1 MEMGKL
7 SSHMWRLN
15 QIIYTKYFWGYVLF
29 WILICLGLWYW
40 LEGNDRLVIE
50 ILKGPNLS
58 QNSFLVLSI
67 WLLHWFIIHTF
78 FLAVVYRR
86 RASDFFLEVIRFSS
100 IKLWIRYQIWTCFLY
115 GLILIMVKV
124 LVIQFMLQLPNWD
137 IGVLFIVDSLNACVL
152 VLFCFM
158 LYALGA
164 NVQMNFACVSFFL
177 LMIVFGGLFVGNRT
191 NYLFY
196 ILNRGNGDIGRDLF
210 LQLLFL
216 VFFFSKHFLF
226 HSSKEEVYR
235 MNEIITLKNIQLE
248 LKKTCVFQN
257 LNFSCK
263 QGEIIGITGANGSGK
278 SVLFKLIAGLYS
290 PSYGEVLINGENIV
304 PERKIPANLGALIEE
319 PGFINYYSGFKNLQ
333 YLASIR
339 GVVGN
344 QEINDTLK
352 IVGLYEQKDQKVK
365 TYSLGMRKKLGIA
378 QAIMENPS
386 ILLLDEP
393 MNALDKSSVENM
405 RTLFR
410 KLSSEKGTTILI
422 ASHSEED
429 IRILCDK
436 VYAIEDK
443 VCTLCSD

>member
-1 MEMGKL
+1 
-7 SSHMWRLN
+7 
-15 QIIYTKYFWGYVLF
+15 
-29 WILICLGLWYW
+29 
-40 LEGNDRLVIE
+40 
-50 ILKGPNLS
+50 
-58 QNSFLVLSI
+58 
-67 WLLHWFIIHTF
+67 
-78 FLAVVYRR
+78 
-86 RASDFFLEVIRFSS
+86 
-100 IKLWIRYQIWTCFLY
+100 
-115 GLILIMVKV
+115 
-124 LVIQFMLQLPNWD
+124 
-137 IGVLFIVDSLNACVL
+137 
-152 VLFCFM
+152 
-158 LYALGA
+158 
-164 NVQMNFACVSFFL
+164 
-177 LMIVFGGLFVGNRT
+177 
-191 NYLFY
+191 
-196 ILNRGNGDIGRDLF
+196 
-210 LQLLFL
+210 
-216 VFFFSKHFLF
+216 
-226 HSSKEEVYR
+226 
-235 MNEIITLKNIQLE
+235 MNEIITLKNIELK

-290 PSYGEVLINGENIV
+290 PSYGEVLINGENII

>member
-1 MEMGKL
+1 
-7 SSHMWRLN
+7 
-15 QIIYTKYFWGYVLF
+15 
-29 WILICLGLWYW
+29 
-40 LEGNDRLVIE
+40 
-50 ILKGPNLS
+50 
-58 QNSFLVLSI
+58 
-67 WLLHWFIIHTF
+67 
-78 FLAVVYRR
+78 
-86 RASDFFLEVIRFSS
+86 
-100 IKLWIRYQIWTCFLY
+100 
-115 GLILIMVKV
+115 
-124 LVIQFMLQLPNWD
+124 
-137 IGVLFIVDSLNACVL
+137 
-152 VLFCFM
+152 
-158 LYALGA
+158 
-164 NVQMNFACVSFFL
+164 
-177 LMIVFGGLFVGNRT
+177 
-191 NYLFY
+191 
-196 ILNRGNGDIGRDLF
+196 
-210 LQLLFL
+210 
-216 VFFFSKHFLF
+216 
-226 HSSKEEVYR
+226 
-235 MNEIITLKNIQLE
+235 MNEIIILKNIELK

-333 YLASIR
+333 YLVSIR

>member
-1 MEMGKL
+1 
-7 SSHMWRLN
+7 
-15 QIIYTKYFWGYVLF
+15 
-29 WILICLGLWYW
+29 
-40 LEGNDRLVIE
+40 
-50 ILKGPNLS
+50 
-58 QNSFLVLSI
+58 
-67 WLLHWFIIHTF
+67 
-78 FLAVVYRR
+78 
-86 RASDFFLEVIRFSS
+86 
-100 IKLWIRYQIWTCFLY
+100 
-115 GLILIMVKV
+115 
-124 LVIQFMLQLPNWD
+124 
-137 IGVLFIVDSLNACVL
+137 
-152 VLFCFM
+152 
-158 LYALGA
+158 
-164 NVQMNFACVSFFL
+164 
-177 LMIVFGGLFVGNRT
+177 
-191 NYLFY
+191 
-196 ILNRGNGDIGRDLF
+196 
-210 LQLLFL
+210 
-216 VFFFSKHFLF
+216 
-226 HSSKEEVYR
+226 
-235 MNEIITLKNIQLE
+235 MNEIIILKNIELK

-352 IVGLYEQKDQKVK
+352 TVGLYEQKDQKVK

>member
-1 MEMGKL
+1 
-7 SSHMWRLN
+7 
-15 QIIYTKYFWGYVLF
+15 
-29 WILICLGLWYW
+29 
-40 LEGNDRLVIE
+40 
-50 ILKGPNLS
+50 
-58 QNSFLVLSI
+58 
-67 WLLHWFIIHTF
+67 
-78 FLAVVYRR
+78 
-86 RASDFFLEVIRFSS
+86 
-100 IKLWIRYQIWTCFLY
+100 
-115 GLILIMVKV
+115 
-124 LVIQFMLQLPNWD
+124 
-137 IGVLFIVDSLNACVL
+137 
-152 VLFCFM
+152 
-158 LYALGA
+158 
-164 NVQMNFACVSFFL
+164 
-177 LMIVFGGLFVGNRT
+177 
-191 NYLFY
+191 
-196 ILNRGNGDIGRDLF
+196 
-210 LQLLFL
+210 
-216 VFFFSKHFLF
+216 
-226 HSSKEEVYR
+226 
-235 MNEIITLKNIQLE
+235 MNEIITLKNIELK

-436 VYAIEDK
+436 VYAMEDK

>member
-1 MEMGKL
+1 
-7 SSHMWRLN
+7 
-15 QIIYTKYFWGYVLF
+15 
-29 WILICLGLWYW
+29 
-40 LEGNDRLVIE
+40 
-50 ILKGPNLS
+50 
-58 QNSFLVLSI
+58 
-67 WLLHWFIIHTF
+67 
-78 FLAVVYRR
+78 
-86 RASDFFLEVIRFSS
+86 
-100 IKLWIRYQIWTCFLY
+100 
-115 GLILIMVKV
+115 
-124 LVIQFMLQLPNWD
+124 
-137 IGVLFIVDSLNACVL
+137 
-152 VLFCFM
+152 
-158 LYALGA
+158 
-164 NVQMNFACVSFFL
+164 
-177 LMIVFGGLFVGNRT
+177 
-191 NYLFY
+191 
-196 ILNRGNGDIGRDLF
+196 
-210 LQLLFL
+210 
-216 VFFFSKHFLF
+216 
-226 HSSKEEVYR
+226 
-235 MNEIITLKNIQLE
+235 MNEIIILKNIELK

-436 VYAIEDK
+436 V
-443 VCTLCSD
+443 CTLCSD

>member
-1 MEMGKL
+1 
-7 SSHMWRLN
+7 
-15 QIIYTKYFWGYVLF
+15 
-29 WILICLGLWYW
+29 
-40 LEGNDRLVIE
+40 
-50 ILKGPNLS
+50 
-58 QNSFLVLSI
+58 
-67 WLLHWFIIHTF
+67 
-78 FLAVVYRR
+78 
-86 RASDFFLEVIRFSS
+86 
-100 IKLWIRYQIWTCFLY
+100 
-115 GLILIMVKV
+115 
-124 LVIQFMLQLPNWD
+124 
-137 IGVLFIVDSLNACVL
+137 
-152 VLFCFM
+152 
-158 LYALGA
+158 
-164 NVQMNFACVSFFL
+164 
-177 LMIVFGGLFVGNRT
+177 
-191 NYLFY
+191 
-196 ILNRGNGDIGRDLF
+196 
-210 LQLLFL
+210 
-216 VFFFSKHFLF
+216 
-226 HSSKEEVYR
+226 
-235 MNEIITLKNIQLE
+235 MNEIITLKNIELK

-410 KLSSEKGTTILI
+410 ELSSEKGTTILI

-429 IRILCDK
+429 IRILFDK

>member
-1 MEMGKL
+1 
-7 SSHMWRLN
+7 
-15 QIIYTKYFWGYVLF
+15 
-29 WILICLGLWYW
+29 
-40 LEGNDRLVIE
+40 
-50 ILKGPNLS
+50 
-58 QNSFLVLSI
+58 
-67 WLLHWFIIHTF
+67 
-78 FLAVVYRR
+78 
-86 RASDFFLEVIRFSS
+86 
-100 IKLWIRYQIWTCFLY
+100 
-115 GLILIMVKV
+115 
-124 LVIQFMLQLPNWD
+124 
-137 IGVLFIVDSLNACVL
+137 
-152 VLFCFM
+152 
-158 LYALGA
+158 
-164 NVQMNFACVSFFL
+164 
-177 LMIVFGGLFVGNRT
+177 
-191 NYLFY
+191 
-196 ILNRGNGDIGRDLF
+196 
-210 LQLLFL
+210 
-216 VFFFSKHFLF
+216 
-226 HSSKEEVYR
+226 

-290 PSYGEVLINGENIV
+290 PSYVEVLINGENIV

>member
-1 MEMGKL
+1 
-7 SSHMWRLN
+7 
-15 QIIYTKYFWGYVLF
+15 
-29 WILICLGLWYW
+29 
-40 LEGNDRLVIE
+40 
-50 ILKGPNLS
+50 
-58 QNSFLVLSI
+58 
-67 WLLHWFIIHTF
+67 
-78 FLAVVYRR
+78 
-86 RASDFFLEVIRFSS
+86 
-100 IKLWIRYQIWTCFLY
+100 
-115 GLILIMVKV
+115 
-124 LVIQFMLQLPNWD
+124 
-137 IGVLFIVDSLNACVL
+137 
-152 VLFCFM
+152 
-158 LYALGA
+158 
-164 NVQMNFACVSFFL
+164 
-177 LMIVFGGLFVGNRT
+177 
-191 NYLFY
+191 
-196 ILNRGNGDIGRDLF
+196 
-210 LQLLFL
+210 
-216 VFFFSKHFLF
+216 
-226 HSSKEEVYR
+226 
-235 MNEIITLKNIQLE
+235 MNEIITLKNIELK

-386 ILLLDEP
+386 ILLLGEP

-410 KLSSEKGTTILI
+410 ELSSEKGTTILI

>member
-1 MEMGKL
+1 
-7 SSHMWRLN
+7 
-15 QIIYTKYFWGYVLF
+15 
-29 WILICLGLWYW
+29 
-40 LEGNDRLVIE
+40 
-50 ILKGPNLS
+50 
-58 QNSFLVLSI
+58 
-67 WLLHWFIIHTF
+67 
-78 FLAVVYRR
+78 
-86 RASDFFLEVIRFSS
+86 
-100 IKLWIRYQIWTCFLY
+100 
-115 GLILIMVKV
+115 
-124 LVIQFMLQLPNWD
+124 
-137 IGVLFIVDSLNACVL
+137 
-152 VLFCFM
+152 
-158 LYALGA
+158 
-164 NVQMNFACVSFFL
+164 
-177 LMIVFGGLFVGNRT
+177 
-191 NYLFY
+191 
-196 ILNRGNGDIGRDLF
+196 
-210 LQLLFL
+210 
-216 VFFFSKHFLF
+216 
-226 HSSKEEVYR
+226 
-235 MNEIITLKNIQLE
+235 MNEIISLKNIELK

>member
-1 MEMGKL
+1 
-7 SSHMWRLN
+7 
-15 QIIYTKYFWGYVLF
+15 
-29 WILICLGLWYW
+29 
-40 LEGNDRLVIE
+40 
-50 ILKGPNLS
+50 
-58 QNSFLVLSI
+58 
-67 WLLHWFIIHTF
+67 
-78 FLAVVYRR
+78 
-86 RASDFFLEVIRFSS
+86 
-100 IKLWIRYQIWTCFLY
+100 
-115 GLILIMVKV
+115 
-124 LVIQFMLQLPNWD
+124 
-137 IGVLFIVDSLNACVL
+137 
-152 VLFCFM
+152 
-158 LYALGA
+158 
-164 NVQMNFACVSFFL
+164 
-177 LMIVFGGLFVGNRT
+177 
-191 NYLFY
+191 
-196 ILNRGNGDIGRDLF
+196 
-210 LQLLFL
+210 
-216 VFFFSKHFLF
+216 
-226 HSSKEEVYR
+226 

-378 QAIMENPS
+378 QTIMENPS

>member
-1 MEMGKL
+1 
-7 SSHMWRLN
+7 
-15 QIIYTKYFWGYVLF
+15 
-29 WILICLGLWYW
+29 
-40 LEGNDRLVIE
+40 
-50 ILKGPNLS
+50 
-58 QNSFLVLSI
+58 
-67 WLLHWFIIHTF
+67 
-78 FLAVVYRR
+78 
-86 RASDFFLEVIRFSS
+86 
-100 IKLWIRYQIWTCFLY
+100 
-115 GLILIMVKV
+115 
-124 LVIQFMLQLPNWD
+124 
-137 IGVLFIVDSLNACVL
+137 
-152 VLFCFM
+152 
-158 LYALGA
+158 
-164 NVQMNFACVSFFL
+164 
-177 LMIVFGGLFVGNRT
+177 
-191 NYLFY
+191 
-196 ILNRGNGDIGRDLF
+196 
-210 LQLLFL
+210 
-216 VFFFSKHFLF
+216 
-226 HSSKEEVYR
+226 
-235 MNEIITLKNIQLE
+235 MNEIIILKNIELK

-263 QGEIIGITGANGSGK
+263 PGEIIGITGANGSGK

-319 PGFINYYSGFKNLQ
+319 PGFINYYSGLKNLQ

>member
-1 MEMGKL
+1 
-7 SSHMWRLN
+7 
-15 QIIYTKYFWGYVLF
+15 
-29 WILICLGLWYW
+29 
-40 LEGNDRLVIE
+40 
-50 ILKGPNLS
+50 
-58 QNSFLVLSI
+58 
-67 WLLHWFIIHTF
+67 
-78 FLAVVYRR
+78 
-86 RASDFFLEVIRFSS
+86 
-100 IKLWIRYQIWTCFLY
+100 
-115 GLILIMVKV
+115 
-124 LVIQFMLQLPNWD
+124 
-137 IGVLFIVDSLNACVL
+137 
-152 VLFCFM
+152 
-158 LYALGA
+158 
-164 NVQMNFACVSFFL
+164 
-177 LMIVFGGLFVGNRT
+177 
-191 NYLFY
+191 
-196 ILNRGNGDIGRDLF
+196 
-210 LQLLFL
+210 
-216 VFFFSKHFLF
+216 
-226 HSSKEEVYR
+226 

-257 LNFSCK
+257 LNFCCK

>member
-1 MEMGKL
+1 MGKL

-58 QNSFLVLSI
+58 KNSFLVLSI

-196 ILNRGNGDIGRDLF
+196 ILNRGNGD
-210 LQLLFL
+210 
-216 VFFFSKHFLF
+216 
-226 HSSKEEVYR
+226 
-235 MNEIITLKNIQLE
+235 
-248 LKKTCVFQN
+248 TCVFQN

>member
-1 MEMGKL
+1 
-7 SSHMWRLN
+7 
-15 QIIYTKYFWGYVLF
+15 
-29 WILICLGLWYW
+29 
-40 LEGNDRLVIE
+40 
-50 ILKGPNLS
+50 
-58 QNSFLVLSI
+58 
-67 WLLHWFIIHTF
+67 
-78 FLAVVYRR
+78 
-86 RASDFFLEVIRFSS
+86 
-100 IKLWIRYQIWTCFLY
+100 
-115 GLILIMVKV
+115 
-124 LVIQFMLQLPNWD
+124 
-137 IGVLFIVDSLNACVL
+137 
-152 VLFCFM
+152 
-158 LYALGA
+158 
-164 NVQMNFACVSFFL
+164 
-177 LMIVFGGLFVGNRT
+177 
-191 NYLFY
+191 
-196 ILNRGNGDIGRDLF
+196 
-210 LQLLFL
+210 
-216 VFFFSKHFLF
+216 
-226 HSSKEEVYR
+226 
-235 MNEIITLKNIQLE
+235 MNEIITLKNIELK

-422 ASHSEED
+422 ASHSE
-429 IRILCDK
+429 
-436 VYAIEDK
+436 
-443 VCTLCSD
+443 

>member
-1 MEMGKL
+1 
-7 SSHMWRLN
+7 
-15 QIIYTKYFWGYVLF
+15 
-29 WILICLGLWYW
+29 
-40 LEGNDRLVIE
+40 
-50 ILKGPNLS
+50 
-58 QNSFLVLSI
+58 
-67 WLLHWFIIHTF
+67 
-78 FLAVVYRR
+78 
-86 RASDFFLEVIRFSS
+86 
-100 IKLWIRYQIWTCFLY
+100 
-115 GLILIMVKV
+115 
-124 LVIQFMLQLPNWD
+124 
-137 IGVLFIVDSLNACVL
+137 
-152 VLFCFM
+152 
-158 LYALGA
+158 
-164 NVQMNFACVSFFL
+164 
-177 LMIVFGGLFVGNRT
+177 
-191 NYLFY
+191 
-196 ILNRGNGDIGRDLF
+196 
-210 LQLLFL
+210 
-216 VFFFSKHFLF
+216 
-226 HSSKEEVYR
+226 
-235 MNEIITLKNIQLE
+235 MNEIITLKNIELK

-386 ILLLDEP
+386 ILLLDKP

>member
-1 MEMGKL
+1 
-7 SSHMWRLN
+7 
-15 QIIYTKYFWGYVLF
+15 
-29 WILICLGLWYW
+29 
-40 LEGNDRLVIE
+40 
-50 ILKGPNLS
+50 
-58 QNSFLVLSI
+58 
-67 WLLHWFIIHTF
+67 
-78 FLAVVYRR
+78 
-86 RASDFFLEVIRFSS
+86 
-100 IKLWIRYQIWTCFLY
+100 
-115 GLILIMVKV
+115 
-124 LVIQFMLQLPNWD
+124 
-137 IGVLFIVDSLNACVL
+137 
-152 VLFCFM
+152 
-158 LYALGA
+158 
-164 NVQMNFACVSFFL
+164 
-177 LMIVFGGLFVGNRT
+177 
-191 NYLFY
+191 
-196 ILNRGNGDIGRDLF
+196 
-210 LQLLFL
+210 
-216 VFFFSKHFLF
+216 
-226 HSSKEEVYR
+226 
-235 MNEIITLKNIQLE
+235 MNEIIILKNIELK

-352 IVGLYEQKDQKVK
+352 IVGLYEQKNQKVK

>member
-1 MEMGKL
+1 
-7 SSHMWRLN
+7 
-15 QIIYTKYFWGYVLF
+15 
-29 WILICLGLWYW
+29 
-40 LEGNDRLVIE
+40 
-50 ILKGPNLS
+50 
-58 QNSFLVLSI
+58 
-67 WLLHWFIIHTF
+67 
-78 FLAVVYRR
+78 
-86 RASDFFLEVIRFSS
+86 
-100 IKLWIRYQIWTCFLY
+100 
-115 GLILIMVKV
+115 
-124 LVIQFMLQLPNWD
+124 
-137 IGVLFIVDSLNACVL
+137 
-152 VLFCFM
+152 
-158 LYALGA
+158 
-164 NVQMNFACVSFFL
+164 
-177 LMIVFGGLFVGNRT
+177 
-191 NYLFY
+191 
-196 ILNRGNGDIGRDLF
+196 
-210 LQLLFL
+210 
-216 VFFFSKHFLF
+216 
-226 HSSKEEVYR
+226 
-235 MNEIITLKNIQLE
+235 MNEIIILKNIELK

-319 PGFINYYSGFKNLQ
+319 PDFINYYSGFKNLQ

>member
-1 MEMGKL
+1 
-7 SSHMWRLN
+7 
-15 QIIYTKYFWGYVLF
+15 
-29 WILICLGLWYW
+29 
-40 LEGNDRLVIE
+40 
-50 ILKGPNLS
+50 
-58 QNSFLVLSI
+58 
-67 WLLHWFIIHTF
+67 
-78 FLAVVYRR
+78 
-86 RASDFFLEVIRFSS
+86 
-100 IKLWIRYQIWTCFLY
+100 
-115 GLILIMVKV
+115 
-124 LVIQFMLQLPNWD
+124 
-137 IGVLFIVDSLNACVL
+137 
-152 VLFCFM
+152 
-158 LYALGA
+158 
-164 NVQMNFACVSFFL
+164 
-177 LMIVFGGLFVGNRT
+177 
-191 NYLFY
+191 
-196 ILNRGNGDIGRDLF
+196 
-210 LQLLFL
+210 
-216 VFFFSKHFLF
+216 
-226 HSSKEEVYR
+226 
-235 MNEIITLKNIQLE
+235 MNEIITLKNIE
-248 LKKTCVFQN
+248 LKLKKKCVFQN

>member
-1 MEMGKL
+1 
-7 SSHMWRLN
+7 
-15 QIIYTKYFWGYVLF
+15 
-29 WILICLGLWYW
+29 
-40 LEGNDRLVIE
+40 
-50 ILKGPNLS
+50 
-58 QNSFLVLSI
+58 
-67 WLLHWFIIHTF
+67 
-78 FLAVVYRR
+78 
-86 RASDFFLEVIRFSS
+86 
-100 IKLWIRYQIWTCFLY
+100 
-115 GLILIMVKV
+115 
-124 LVIQFMLQLPNWD
+124 
-137 IGVLFIVDSLNACVL
+137 
-152 VLFCFM
+152 
-158 LYALGA
+158 
-164 NVQMNFACVSFFL
+164 
-177 LMIVFGGLFVGNRT
+177 
-191 NYLFY
+191 
-196 ILNRGNGDIGRDLF
+196 
-210 LQLLFL
+210 
-216 VFFFSKHFLF
+216 
-226 HSSKEEVYR
+226 

-278 SVLFKLIAGLYS
+278 SVLFKLITGLYS

>member
-1 MEMGKL
+1 
-7 SSHMWRLN
+7 
-15 QIIYTKYFWGYVLF
+15 
-29 WILICLGLWYW
+29 
-40 LEGNDRLVIE
+40 
-50 ILKGPNLS
+50 
-58 QNSFLVLSI
+58 
-67 WLLHWFIIHTF
+67 
-78 FLAVVYRR
+78 
-86 RASDFFLEVIRFSS
+86 
-100 IKLWIRYQIWTCFLY
+100 
-115 GLILIMVKV
+115 
-124 LVIQFMLQLPNWD
+124 
-137 IGVLFIVDSLNACVL
+137 
-152 VLFCFM
+152 
-158 LYALGA
+158 
-164 NVQMNFACVSFFL
+164 
-177 LMIVFGGLFVGNRT
+177 
-191 NYLFY
+191 
-196 ILNRGNGDIGRDLF
+196 
-210 LQLLFL
+210 
-216 VFFFSKHFLF
+216 
-226 HSSKEEVYR
+226 

-257 LNFSCK
+257 LNFSSK

-290 PSYGEVLINGENIV
+290 PSYGEVLINGESIV

>member
-1 MEMGKL
+1 
-7 SSHMWRLN
+7 
-15 QIIYTKYFWGYVLF
+15 
-29 WILICLGLWYW
+29 
-40 LEGNDRLVIE
+40 
-50 ILKGPNLS
+50 
-58 QNSFLVLSI
+58 
-67 WLLHWFIIHTF
+67 
-78 FLAVVYRR
+78 
-86 RASDFFLEVIRFSS
+86 
-100 IKLWIRYQIWTCFLY
+100 
-115 GLILIMVKV
+115 
-124 LVIQFMLQLPNWD
+124 
-137 IGVLFIVDSLNACVL
+137 
-152 VLFCFM
+152 
-158 LYALGA
+158 
-164 NVQMNFACVSFFL
+164 
-177 LMIVFGGLFVGNRT
+177 
-191 NYLFY
+191 
-196 ILNRGNGDIGRDLF
+196 
-210 LQLLFL
+210 
-216 VFFFSKHFLF
+216 
-226 HSSKEEVYR
+226 
-235 MNEIITLKNIQLE
+235 MNEIIILKNIELK

-410 KLSSEKGTTILI
+410 KLSSEKGTIILI

>member
-1 MEMGKL
+1 
-7 SSHMWRLN
+7 
-15 QIIYTKYFWGYVLF
+15 
-29 WILICLGLWYW
+29 
-40 LEGNDRLVIE
+40 
-50 ILKGPNLS
+50 
-58 QNSFLVLSI
+58 
-67 WLLHWFIIHTF
+67 
-78 FLAVVYRR
+78 
-86 RASDFFLEVIRFSS
+86 
-100 IKLWIRYQIWTCFLY
+100 
-115 GLILIMVKV
+115 
-124 LVIQFMLQLPNWD
+124 
-137 IGVLFIVDSLNACVL
+137 
-152 VLFCFM
+152 
-158 LYALGA
+158 
-164 NVQMNFACVSFFL
+164 
-177 LMIVFGGLFVGNRT
+177 
-191 NYLFY
+191 
-196 ILNRGNGDIGRDLF
+196 
-210 LQLLFL
+210 
-216 VFFFSKHFLF
+216 
-226 HSSKEEVYR
+226 
-235 MNEIITLKNIQLE
+235 MNEIITLKNIELK

-278 SVLFKLIAGLYS
+278 SVLFKLISGLYS

>member
-1 MEMGKL
+1 
-7 SSHMWRLN
+7 
-15 QIIYTKYFWGYVLF
+15 
-29 WILICLGLWYW
+29 
-40 LEGNDRLVIE
+40 
-50 ILKGPNLS
+50 
-58 QNSFLVLSI
+58 
-67 WLLHWFIIHTF
+67 
-78 FLAVVYRR
+78 
-86 RASDFFLEVIRFSS
+86 
-100 IKLWIRYQIWTCFLY
+100 
-115 GLILIMVKV
+115 
-124 LVIQFMLQLPNWD
+124 
-137 IGVLFIVDSLNACVL
+137 
-152 VLFCFM
+152 
-158 LYALGA
+158 
-164 NVQMNFACVSFFL
+164 
-177 LMIVFGGLFVGNRT
+177 
-191 NYLFY
+191 
-196 ILNRGNGDIGRDLF
+196 
-210 LQLLFL
+210 
-216 VFFFSKHFLF
+216 
-226 HSSKEEVYR
+226 
-235 MNEIITLKNIQLE
+235 MNEIITLKNIELK

-386 ILLLDEP
+386 IILLDEP

-410 KLSSEKGTTILI
+410 ELSSEKGTTILI

>member
-1 MEMGKL
+1 
-7 SSHMWRLN
+7 
-15 QIIYTKYFWGYVLF
+15 
-29 WILICLGLWYW
+29 
-40 LEGNDRLVIE
+40 
-50 ILKGPNLS
+50 
-58 QNSFLVLSI
+58 
-67 WLLHWFIIHTF
+67 
-78 FLAVVYRR
+78 
-86 RASDFFLEVIRFSS
+86 
-100 IKLWIRYQIWTCFLY
+100 
-115 GLILIMVKV
+115 
-124 LVIQFMLQLPNWD
+124 
-137 IGVLFIVDSLNACVL
+137 
-152 VLFCFM
+152 
-158 LYALGA
+158 
-164 NVQMNFACVSFFL
+164 
-177 LMIVFGGLFVGNRT
+177 
-191 NYLFY
+191 
-196 ILNRGNGDIGRDLF
+196 
-210 LQLLFL
+210 
-216 VFFFSKHFLF
+216 
-226 HSSKEEVYR
+226 

-386 ILLLDEP
+386 ILLLGEP

>member
-1 MEMGKL
+1 
-7 SSHMWRLN
+7 
-15 QIIYTKYFWGYVLF
+15 
-29 WILICLGLWYW
+29 
-40 LEGNDRLVIE
+40 
-50 ILKGPNLS
+50 
-58 QNSFLVLSI
+58 
-67 WLLHWFIIHTF
+67 
-78 FLAVVYRR
+78 
-86 RASDFFLEVIRFSS
+86 
-100 IKLWIRYQIWTCFLY
+100 
-115 GLILIMVKV
+115 
-124 LVIQFMLQLPNWD
+124 
-137 IGVLFIVDSLNACVL
+137 
-152 VLFCFM
+152 
-158 LYALGA
+158 
-164 NVQMNFACVSFFL
+164 
-177 LMIVFGGLFVGNRT
+177 
-191 NYLFY
+191 
-196 ILNRGNGDIGRDLF
+196 
-210 LQLLFL
+210 
-216 VFFFSKHFLF
+216 
-226 HSSKEEVYR
+226 
-235 MNEIITLKNIQLE
+235 MNEIIILKNIELK

-378 QAIMENPS
+378 QAIMKNPS

>member
-1 MEMGKL
+1 
-7 SSHMWRLN
+7 
-15 QIIYTKYFWGYVLF
+15 
-29 WILICLGLWYW
+29 
-40 LEGNDRLVIE
+40 
-50 ILKGPNLS
+50 
-58 QNSFLVLSI
+58 
-67 WLLHWFIIHTF
+67 
-78 FLAVVYRR
+78 
-86 RASDFFLEVIRFSS
+86 
-100 IKLWIRYQIWTCFLY
+100 
-115 GLILIMVKV
+115 
-124 LVIQFMLQLPNWD
+124 
-137 IGVLFIVDSLNACVL
+137 
-152 VLFCFM
+152 
-158 LYALGA
+158 
-164 NVQMNFACVSFFL
+164 
-177 LMIVFGGLFVGNRT
+177 
-191 NYLFY
+191 
-196 ILNRGNGDIGRDLF
+196 
-210 LQLLFL
+210 
-216 VFFFSKHFLF
+216 
-226 HSSKEEVYR
+226 
-235 MNEIITLKNIQLE
+235 MNEIIILKNIELK

-290 PSYGEVLINGENIV
+290 PSYGEVLINGENVV

>member
-1 MEMGKL
+1 M
-7 SSHMWRLN
+7 
-15 QIIYTKYFWGYVLF
+15 
-29 WILICLGLWYW
+29 
-40 LEGNDRLVIE
+40 
-50 ILKGPNLS
+50 
-58 QNSFLVLSI
+58 
-67 WLLHWFIIHTF
+67 
-78 FLAVVYRR
+78 
-86 RASDFFLEVIRFSS
+86 
-100 IKLWIRYQIWTCFLY
+100 
-115 GLILIMVKV
+115 
-124 LVIQFMLQLPNWD
+124 
-137 IGVLFIVDSLNACVL
+137 
-152 VLFCFM
+152 
-158 LYALGA
+158 
-164 NVQMNFACVSFFL
+164 
-177 LMIVFGGLFVGNRT
+177 
-191 NYLFY
+191 
-196 ILNRGNGDIGRDLF
+196 
-210 LQLLFL
+210 
-216 VFFFSKHFLF
+216 
-226 HSSKEEVYR
+226 
-235 MNEIITLKNIQLE
+235 
-248 LKKTCVFQN
+248 KKTCVFQN

>member
-1 MEMGKL
+1 
-7 SSHMWRLN
+7 
-15 QIIYTKYFWGYVLF
+15 
-29 WILICLGLWYW
+29 
-40 LEGNDRLVIE
+40 
-50 ILKGPNLS
+50 
-58 QNSFLVLSI
+58 
-67 WLLHWFIIHTF
+67 
-78 FLAVVYRR
+78 
-86 RASDFFLEVIRFSS
+86 
-100 IKLWIRYQIWTCFLY
+100 
-115 GLILIMVKV
+115 
-124 LVIQFMLQLPNWD
+124 
-137 IGVLFIVDSLNACVL
+137 
-152 VLFCFM
+152 
-158 LYALGA
+158 
-164 NVQMNFACVSFFL
+164 
-177 LMIVFGGLFVGNRT
+177 
-191 NYLFY
+191 
-196 ILNRGNGDIGRDLF
+196 
-210 LQLLFL
+210 
-216 VFFFSKHFLF
+216 
-226 HSSKEEVYR
+226 
-235 MNEIITLKNIQLE
+235 MNEIITLKNIELK

-352 IVGLYEQKDQKVK
+352 IVGLYEQKDKKVK

-410 KLSSEKGTTILI
+410 ELSSEKGTTILI

>member
-1 MEMGKL
+1 
-7 SSHMWRLN
+7 
-15 QIIYTKYFWGYVLF
+15 
-29 WILICLGLWYW
+29 
-40 LEGNDRLVIE
+40 
-50 ILKGPNLS
+50 
-58 QNSFLVLSI
+58 
-67 WLLHWFIIHTF
+67 
-78 FLAVVYRR
+78 
-86 RASDFFLEVIRFSS
+86 
-100 IKLWIRYQIWTCFLY
+100 
-115 GLILIMVKV
+115 
-124 LVIQFMLQLPNWD
+124 
-137 IGVLFIVDSLNACVL
+137 
-152 VLFCFM
+152 
-158 LYALGA
+158 
-164 NVQMNFACVSFFL
+164 
-177 LMIVFGGLFVGNRT
+177 
-191 NYLFY
+191 
-196 ILNRGNGDIGRDLF
+196 
-210 LQLLFL
+210 
-216 VFFFSKHFLF
+216 
-226 HSSKEEVYR
+226 
-235 MNEIITLKNIQLE
+235 MNEIIILKNIELK

-352 IVGLYEQKDQKVK
+352 IVGLYERKDQKVK

>member
-1 MEMGKL
+1 
-7 SSHMWRLN
+7 
-15 QIIYTKYFWGYVLF
+15 
-29 WILICLGLWYW
+29 
-40 LEGNDRLVIE
+40 
-50 ILKGPNLS
+50 
-58 QNSFLVLSI
+58 
-67 WLLHWFIIHTF
+67 
-78 FLAVVYRR
+78 
-86 RASDFFLEVIRFSS
+86 
-100 IKLWIRYQIWTCFLY
+100 
-115 GLILIMVKV
+115 
-124 LVIQFMLQLPNWD
+124 
-137 IGVLFIVDSLNACVL
+137 
-152 VLFCFM
+152 
-158 LYALGA
+158 
-164 NVQMNFACVSFFL
+164 
-177 LMIVFGGLFVGNRT
+177 
-191 NYLFY
+191 
-196 ILNRGNGDIGRDLF
+196 
-210 LQLLFL
+210 
-216 VFFFSKHFLF
+216 
-226 HSSKEEVYR
+226 

-290 PSYGEVLINGENIV
+290 PSYGEVIINGENIV

-436 VYAIEDK
+436 VYAIDDK

>member
-1 MEMGKL
+1 
-7 SSHMWRLN
+7 
-15 QIIYTKYFWGYVLF
+15 
-29 WILICLGLWYW
+29 
-40 LEGNDRLVIE
+40 
-50 ILKGPNLS
+50 
-58 QNSFLVLSI
+58 
-67 WLLHWFIIHTF
+67 
-78 FLAVVYRR
+78 
-86 RASDFFLEVIRFSS
+86 
-100 IKLWIRYQIWTCFLY
+100 
-115 GLILIMVKV
+115 
-124 LVIQFMLQLPNWD
+124 
-137 IGVLFIVDSLNACVL
+137 
-152 VLFCFM
+152 
-158 LYALGA
+158 
-164 NVQMNFACVSFFL
+164 
-177 LMIVFGGLFVGNRT
+177 
-191 NYLFY
+191 
-196 ILNRGNGDIGRDLF
+196 
-210 LQLLFL
+210 
-216 VFFFSKHFLF
+216 
-226 HSSKEEVYR
+226 

-263 QGEIIGITGANGSGK
+263 QGEIIGITGANASGK

>member
-1 MEMGKL
+1 
-7 SSHMWRLN
+7 
-15 QIIYTKYFWGYVLF
+15 
-29 WILICLGLWYW
+29 
-40 LEGNDRLVIE
+40 
-50 ILKGPNLS
+50 
-58 QNSFLVLSI
+58 
-67 WLLHWFIIHTF
+67 
-78 FLAVVYRR
+78 
-86 RASDFFLEVIRFSS
+86 
-100 IKLWIRYQIWTCFLY
+100 
-115 GLILIMVKV
+115 
-124 LVIQFMLQLPNWD
+124 
-137 IGVLFIVDSLNACVL
+137 
-152 VLFCFM
+152 
-158 LYALGA
+158 
-164 NVQMNFACVSFFL
+164 
-177 LMIVFGGLFVGNRT
+177 
-191 NYLFY
+191 
-196 ILNRGNGDIGRDLF
+196 
-210 LQLLFL
+210 
-216 VFFFSKHFLF
+216 
-226 HSSKEEVYR
+226 
-235 MNEIITLKNIQLE
+235 MNEIIILKNIELK

-393 MNALDKSSVENM
+393 MNALDKSSIENM

>member
-1 MEMGKL
+1 
-7 SSHMWRLN
+7 
-15 QIIYTKYFWGYVLF
+15 
-29 WILICLGLWYW
+29 
-40 LEGNDRLVIE
+40 
-50 ILKGPNLS
+50 
-58 QNSFLVLSI
+58 
-67 WLLHWFIIHTF
+67 
-78 FLAVVYRR
+78 
-86 RASDFFLEVIRFSS
+86 
-100 IKLWIRYQIWTCFLY
+100 
-115 GLILIMVKV
+115 
-124 LVIQFMLQLPNWD
+124 
-137 IGVLFIVDSLNACVL
+137 
-152 VLFCFM
+152 
-158 LYALGA
+158 
-164 NVQMNFACVSFFL
+164 
-177 LMIVFGGLFVGNRT
+177 
-191 NYLFY
+191 
-196 ILNRGNGDIGRDLF
+196 
-210 LQLLFL
+210 
-216 VFFFSKHFLF
+216 
-226 HSSKEEVYR
+226 
-235 MNEIITLKNIQLE
+235 EIIILKNIELK

>member
-1 MEMGKL
+1 
-7 SSHMWRLN
+7 
-15 QIIYTKYFWGYVLF
+15 
-29 WILICLGLWYW
+29 
-40 LEGNDRLVIE
+40 
-50 ILKGPNLS
+50 
-58 QNSFLVLSI
+58 
-67 WLLHWFIIHTF
+67 
-78 FLAVVYRR
+78 
-86 RASDFFLEVIRFSS
+86 
-100 IKLWIRYQIWTCFLY
+100 
-115 GLILIMVKV
+115 
-124 LVIQFMLQLPNWD
+124 
-137 IGVLFIVDSLNACVL
+137 
-152 VLFCFM
+152 
-158 LYALGA
+158 
-164 NVQMNFACVSFFL
+164 
-177 LMIVFGGLFVGNRT
+177 
-191 NYLFY
+191 
-196 ILNRGNGDIGRDLF
+196 
-210 LQLLFL
+210 
-216 VFFFSKHFLF
+216 
-226 HSSKEEVYR
+226 

-257 LNFSCK
+257 LTFSCK

>member
-1 MEMGKL
+1 
-7 SSHMWRLN
+7 
-15 QIIYTKYFWGYVLF
+15 
-29 WILICLGLWYW
+29 
-40 LEGNDRLVIE
+40 
-50 ILKGPNLS
+50 
-58 QNSFLVLSI
+58 
-67 WLLHWFIIHTF
+67 
-78 FLAVVYRR
+78 
-86 RASDFFLEVIRFSS
+86 
-100 IKLWIRYQIWTCFLY
+100 
-115 GLILIMVKV
+115 
-124 LVIQFMLQLPNWD
+124 
-137 IGVLFIVDSLNACVL
+137 
-152 VLFCFM
+152 
-158 LYALGA
+158 
-164 NVQMNFACVSFFL
+164 
-177 LMIVFGGLFVGNRT
+177 
-191 NYLFY
+191 
-196 ILNRGNGDIGRDLF
+196 
-210 LQLLFL
+210 
-216 VFFFSKHFLF
+216 
-226 HSSKEEVYR
+226 
-235 MNEIITLKNIQLE
+235 MNEIITLKNIELK

-263 QGEIIGITGANGSGK
+263 QGEIIGITGANGSDK

>member
-1 MEMGKL
+1 
-7 SSHMWRLN
+7 
-15 QIIYTKYFWGYVLF
+15 
-29 WILICLGLWYW
+29 
-40 LEGNDRLVIE
+40 
-50 ILKGPNLS
+50 
-58 QNSFLVLSI
+58 
-67 WLLHWFIIHTF
+67 
-78 FLAVVYRR
+78 
-86 RASDFFLEVIRFSS
+86 
-100 IKLWIRYQIWTCFLY
+100 
-115 GLILIMVKV
+115 
-124 LVIQFMLQLPNWD
+124 
-137 IGVLFIVDSLNACVL
+137 
-152 VLFCFM
+152 
-158 LYALGA
+158 
-164 NVQMNFACVSFFL
+164 
-177 LMIVFGGLFVGNRT
+177 
-191 NYLFY
+191 
-196 ILNRGNGDIGRDLF
+196 
-210 LQLLFL
+210 
-216 VFFFSKHFLF
+216 
-226 HSSKEEVYR
+226 
-235 MNEIITLKNIQLE
+235 MNEIITLKNIELK

-304 PERKIPANLGALIEE
+304 PERKILANLGALIEE

>member
-1 MEMGKL
+1 
-7 SSHMWRLN
+7 
-15 QIIYTKYFWGYVLF
+15 
-29 WILICLGLWYW
+29 
-40 LEGNDRLVIE
+40 
-50 ILKGPNLS
+50 
-58 QNSFLVLSI
+58 
-67 WLLHWFIIHTF
+67 
-78 FLAVVYRR
+78 
-86 RASDFFLEVIRFSS
+86 
-100 IKLWIRYQIWTCFLY
+100 
-115 GLILIMVKV
+115 
-124 LVIQFMLQLPNWD
+124 
-137 IGVLFIVDSLNACVL
+137 
-152 VLFCFM
+152 
-158 LYALGA
+158 
-164 NVQMNFACVSFFL
+164 
-177 LMIVFGGLFVGNRT
+177 
-191 NYLFY
+191 
-196 ILNRGNGDIGRDLF
+196 
-210 LQLLFL
+210 
-216 VFFFSKHFLF
+216 
-226 HSSKEEVYR
+226 

-248 LKKTCVFQN
+248 LKKTCIFQN

-436 VYAIEDK
+436 VYSIEDK

>member
-1 MEMGKL
+1 
-7 SSHMWRLN
+7 
-15 QIIYTKYFWGYVLF
+15 
-29 WILICLGLWYW
+29 
-40 LEGNDRLVIE
+40 
-50 ILKGPNLS
+50 
-58 QNSFLVLSI
+58 
-67 WLLHWFIIHTF
+67 
-78 FLAVVYRR
+78 
-86 RASDFFLEVIRFSS
+86 
-100 IKLWIRYQIWTCFLY
+100 
-115 GLILIMVKV
+115 
-124 LVIQFMLQLPNWD
+124 
-137 IGVLFIVDSLNACVL
+137 
-152 VLFCFM
+152 
-158 LYALGA
+158 
-164 NVQMNFACVSFFL
+164 MN
-177 LMIVFGGLFVGNRT
+177 
-191 NYLFY
+191 
-196 ILNRGNGDIGRDLF
+196 
-210 LQLLFL
+210 
-216 VFFFSKHFLF
+216 
-226 HSSKEEVYR
+226 R
-235 MNEIITLKNIQLE
+235 MNEIIILKNIELK

>member
-1 MEMGKL
+1 
-7 SSHMWRLN
+7 
-15 QIIYTKYFWGYVLF
+15 
-29 WILICLGLWYW
+29 
-40 LEGNDRLVIE
+40 
-50 ILKGPNLS
+50 
-58 QNSFLVLSI
+58 
-67 WLLHWFIIHTF
+67 
-78 FLAVVYRR
+78 
-86 RASDFFLEVIRFSS
+86 
-100 IKLWIRYQIWTCFLY
+100 
-115 GLILIMVKV
+115 
-124 LVIQFMLQLPNWD
+124 
-137 IGVLFIVDSLNACVL
+137 
-152 VLFCFM
+152 
-158 LYALGA
+158 
-164 NVQMNFACVSFFL
+164 
-177 LMIVFGGLFVGNRT
+177 
-191 NYLFY
+191 
-196 ILNRGNGDIGRDLF
+196 
-210 LQLLFL
+210 
-216 VFFFSKHFLF
+216 
-226 HSSKEEVYR
+226 
-235 MNEIITLKNIQLE
+235 MNEIIILKNIE
-248 LKKTCVFQN
+248 LKFKKTCVFQN